1 MKTIIVNKKANFN
14 YFLLDKYEAGIELK
28 GTEVKSIYNNN
39 VSIEEAFVNIRK
51 NEMFINNMHIAPF
64 DQGNIFNVDPLRK
77 RKLLMHKNEILKI
90 EHKLKKESLTIV
102 ITKLYWKGKKIK
114 AEISLA
120 KGKKLYDKRETI
132 KKRDNDRRL
141 KDF

>member
-1 MKTIIVNKKANFN
+1 MKIIIVNKKANFN

-39 VSIEEAFVNIRK
+39 VNIEEAFINIKK
-51 NEMFINNMHIAPF
+51 NEMFVNNMHIAPF
-64 DQGNIFNVDPLRK
+64 EQGNIFNVDPLRK
-77 RKLLMHKNEILKI
+77 RKILMHKKEILKI

-114 AEISLA
+114 AEIALA

-132 KKRDNDRRL
+132 KNRDNDRRL
-141 KDF
+141 RDI